1 MTNVCGL
8 DGAKLVAALLPAKK
22 LVLPSLCPP
31 EVRQRPKSRPSPRMS
46 LHFEWR
52 ARSQSP

>member
-31 EVRQRPKSRPSPRMS
+31 EVRQ
-46 LHFEWR
+46 
-52 ARSQSP
+52 